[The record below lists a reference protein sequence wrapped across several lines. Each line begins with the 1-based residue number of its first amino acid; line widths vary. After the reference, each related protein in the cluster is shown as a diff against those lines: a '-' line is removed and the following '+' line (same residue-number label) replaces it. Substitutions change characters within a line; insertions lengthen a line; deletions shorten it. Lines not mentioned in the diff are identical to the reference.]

1 MTDVV
6 SPEVRSRMMSGI
18 QGKNTKPELLV
29 RRMLHAAGYRF
40 RLQRRDL
47 PGAPD
52 IVLPSRKIAI
62 FVHGCFW
69 HLHQGCRYAKIPAT
83 RSDFW
88 TAKLEANVG
97 RDQRSIEKLQAL
109 GWRVLCV
116 WECST
121 RGVEAAAGLQNSLRT
136 WIESDLPLGEITGA
150 TRS

>member
-29 RRMLHAAGYRF
+29 RRMLHALGYRF
-40 RLQRRDL
+40 RVHRRDL

-69 HLHQGCRYAKIPAT
+69 HLHEGCQYAKIPST
-83 RSDFW
+83 RPDFW
-88 TAKLEANVG
+88 RAKLEANVE
-97 RDQRSIEKLQAL
+97 RDQRSIEKLQAM

-121 RGVEAAAGLQNSLRT
+121 RGAEAAAGIENSLRI
-136 WIESDLPLGEITGA
+136 WIESDLPLGEIKGA
-150 TRS
+150 TRG